1 MNDESLLEKF
11 KCFVCDLFLGGV
23 AAGRLSGS
31 HSKFKHLIVKR
42 TMRPLCRR
50 WFWEADCGA
59 DTWSPAKVIEVS
71 DIRAPRPP
79 WEKQVQAVMCRGFLE
94 WPLKATDWQNKRRI
108 KKTEEAVRVQTAQ
121 QLHLHLTFQ
130 AFSWGTLEIKK
141 KMIARAEKAKQH
153 KARFK
158 FLKKN
163 YNGFVLLQ
171 KKKRL
176 SHNSWLRCHRF
187 IVFAKTNF
195 KSQESSLKVNFLC
208 RRKVTHERLRAKTQ
222 KQSPEQQMKAP
233 LRPSTERWMQ
243 QQATHATWGS
253 VSLQRAHT
261 LLPLT
266 RKDFKSKKRAVC
278 VTVHDCS

>member
-1 MNDESLLEKF
+1 MLEVLMGSLEFVLSLLMSSLTIGRITDKSAHKICLQMTSIYNTTYIFYHIIIYPALIGTCAFSFILCSVYSSWIKRTEELWRLNQAVKQMDLDFFIIVLCFHMNDESLLEKF

-141 KMIARAEKAKQH
+141 K
-153 KARFK
+153 
-158 FLKKN
+158 
-163 YNGFVLLQ
+163 
-171 KKKRL
+171 
-176 SHNSWLRCHRF
+176 W
-187 IVFAKTNF
+187 
-195 KSQESSLKVNFLC
+195 
-208 RRKVTHERLRAKTQ
+208 
-222 KQSPEQQMKAP
+222 
-233 LRPSTERWMQ
+233 
-243 QQATHATWGS
+243 
-253 VSLQRAHT
+253 
-261 LLPLT
+261 
-266 RKDFKSKKRAVC
+266 
-278 VTVHDCS
+278 